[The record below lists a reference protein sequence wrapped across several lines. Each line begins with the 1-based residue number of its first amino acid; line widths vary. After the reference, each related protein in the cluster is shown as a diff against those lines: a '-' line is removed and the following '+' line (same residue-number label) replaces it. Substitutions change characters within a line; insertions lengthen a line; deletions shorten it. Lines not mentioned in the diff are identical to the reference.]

1 MLSKI
6 DKRLNFSEHVSK
18 LCQTASQKLRAL
30 ERISSYIFT
39 NKLRLITNVFFFYM
53 AAWILHAC
61 LHVSK
66 SIFK

>member
-53 AAWILHAC
+53 AAWILHSC